1 MPNIRMIRIDERLIH
16 GQIIIKW
23 IEVKKA
29 DAIVIIDDEIASD
42 PIIKGIFRMTLPQF
56 IGLAIY
62 GLEEGI
68 KFLITNNSKENVILL
83 VKDLWIVK
91 EIYEKGVKMDEIIIG
106 RIPSGVGKKKVYS
119 NVFLSDEDIEIIKFF
134 KNEGVFITIQ
144 VVPDSE
150 PVNIYDVVC

>member
-1 MPNIRMIRIDERLIH
+1 MLNIRMIRIDERLIH

-134 KNEGVFITIQ
+134 KNEGVSITIQ